1 MNKEKVM
8 EKVIQAVVHVQE
20 VSGRATGV
28 VGSGTKPIG
37 GAEGFD
43 SLNGIEATLIL
54 SESLDYKLPDDNIFV
69 SEGGDRALSIAEVT
83 ANVCN
88 TIGVETNNR

>member
-1 MNKEKVM
+1 MNNKEVM
-8 EKVIQAVVHVQE
+8 EKVVQAVVKVQE

-28 VGSGTKPIG
+28 IGSGTKPIG

-54 SESLDYKLPDDNIFV
+54 SESLDYELPDDNIFV
-69 SEGGDRALSIAEVT
+69 SEDGDRALSIAEVT

-88 TIGVETNNR
+88 TIGVETYDQ

>member
-28 VGSGTKPIG
+28 VGSGTRPIG

-43 SLNGIEATLIL
+43 SLSGIEATIIL
-54 SESLDYKLPDDNIFV
+54 SESLGHELADDNLFV
-69 SEGGDRALSIAEVT
+69 SEDGHRALSIAEVT
-83 ANVCN
+83 DKVSKA
-88 TIGVETNNR
+88 IAAETNNQ